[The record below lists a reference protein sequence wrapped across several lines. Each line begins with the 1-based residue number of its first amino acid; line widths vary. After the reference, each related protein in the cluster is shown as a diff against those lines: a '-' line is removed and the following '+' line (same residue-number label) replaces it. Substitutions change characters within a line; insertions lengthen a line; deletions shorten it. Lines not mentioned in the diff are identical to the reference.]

1 MDREKPT
8 PFLSTP
14 LAIVV
19 AGVLIAGA
27 IVLTDAFDIQLKREG
42 SLRPSPQVAGTQTAP
57 PPAGGPTTP
66 QIVSV
71 SVDDDPVLGNP
82 NAPVTVIEFSDYECP
97 YCKRSFQDML
107 PQLKKDYIDSGKVKL
122 VYRDLPL
129 PFHDPMATQEAL
141 AANCSRDQGGD
152 AAYYRYHDEIF
163 TRTTSNGNGLK
174 KEDLT
179 KIAQDLKL
187 NSSTFQQCL
196 TSEKFKSEIEKDLA
210 DAAAAGASGTPTF
223 FVGKSS
229 PNGIIQGTMIVGAQ
243 PYVAFKPVIDR
254 LLAE

>member
-1 MDREKPT
+1 MDGQKPV

-14 LAIVV
+14 LAIIV

-42 SLRPSPQVAGTQTAP
+42 SPRPSPQVAGTQA
-57 PPAGGPTTP
+57 PPAGGAPAT
-66 QIVSV
+66 QIVSI
-71 SVDDDPVLGNP
+71 SVDDDPVLGQKD
-82 NAPVTVIEFSDYECP
+82 APVTMIEFSDFECP
-97 YCKRSFQDML
+97 YCKQSFQAML
-107 PQLKKDYIDSGKVKL
+107 PQLKKDYIETGKVKF

-129 PFHDPMATQEAL
+129 PFHEPMATLEAL

-152 AAYYRYHDEIF
+152 VAYFRYHDEIF

-196 TSEKFKSEIEKDLA
+196 ASEKFKSEIEKDLA

-223 FVGKSS
+223 FIGKSS
-229 PNGIIQGTMIVGAQ
+229 SNGTIQGTMIVGAQ
-243 PYVAFKPVIDR
+243 PYVGFKPVIDR